1 MKRTLLLLTIVL
13 ISTITSAQKGSDEQ
27 ELKNLVGTL
36 QKAWNSGAGET
47 FASAFAEPH
56 DFIVWNGY
64 YFKNNT
70 VQKNAETHQW
80 IFNTMYKDTQL
91 FYVIDKIKFLKEE
104 IALLHILGAVAPKDE
119 ARPKD
124 PEVLITMIV
133 EKKNGNWKIVSFHNL
148 DLEVF
153 QNEKMLKSA
162 PAPPSVMYASWY

>member
-70 VQKNAETHQW
+70 VQK
-80 IFNTMYKDTQL
+80 L